1 MTHCDNNL
9 IYKKKGIVLFTT
21 LLLIMA
27 LLAVVMV
34 FLNKTKEAKD
44 NISYE
49 FALVQ
54 TNSIMHNLVKYFDDI
69 PFDEETI
76 FYGSKMPF
84 TLPFENSTVKFNID
98 SAHKYLNINS
108 IAKSMVK
115 KNNKIYDDFINM
127 LYQYKLK
134 DPEFFVDLLLDTIDN
149 DNIEKNSGSGSE
161 ISLQNPTFRNGKIYN
176 SKHLKII
183 LDYYVAI
190 SSDNAIYN
198 IPFPTLFSFN
208 SPSIDINFASKELL
222 DIIFH
227 DADQFTLD
235 TIKKHSKIYNSLN
248 ELPFSVIYLKDI
260 AKGRLGHS
268 ISTSSTL
275 IKVNVELNYKSQFKS
290 KIQFLYDTQ
299 NKTLSDYTILNI
311 SL

>member
-1 MTHCDNNL
+1 MQ
-9 IYKKKGIVLFTT
+9 KKGIVLFTT

-27 LLAVVMV
+27 LMAVIMI

-44 NISYE
+44 DINYE
-49 FALVQ
+49 FALIQ
-54 TNSIMHNLVKYFDDI
+54 TNSIMYNLVKYFDDI

-84 TLPFENSTVKFNID
+84 TLPFEDSTIKFNID

-108 IAKSMVK
+108 ITNAMIK
-115 KNNKIYDDFINM
+115 KNNKIYNDFIDLM
-127 LYQYKLK
+127 YKYKLK
-134 DPEFFVDLLLDTIDN
+134 DPEFFVDLLIDTIDK
-149 DNIEKNSGSGSE
+149 DKVEKNSGSGSE

-176 SKHLKII
+176 NDHLKII
-183 LDYYVAI
+183 IDYYAAI

-198 IPFPTLFSFN
+198 IPFSTLFSFD
-208 SPSIDINFASKELL
+208 SPSFDINFASEELL
-222 DIIFH
+222 NIIFH

-235 TIKKHSKIYNSLN
+235 IIKKHSKIYDDLN
-248 ELPFSVIYLKDI
+248 DLPFDEFYLKDI

-268 ISTSSTL
+268 ISTNSTL
-275 IKVNVELNYKSQFKS
+275 IKVVVELNYKSRFNS
-290 KIQFLYDTQ
+290 KIQFLYNT
-299 NKTLSDYTILNI
+299 KSKKLSGYTILDI